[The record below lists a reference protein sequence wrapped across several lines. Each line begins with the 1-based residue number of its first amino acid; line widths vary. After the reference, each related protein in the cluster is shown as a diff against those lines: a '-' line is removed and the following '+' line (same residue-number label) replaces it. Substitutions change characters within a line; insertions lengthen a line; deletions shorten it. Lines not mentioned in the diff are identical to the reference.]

1 MRGVAGIEDNPTA
14 RRYGEDKWPREAVC
28 KYKFM
33 LANGYFLAGEKQEAL
48 NVLAAAVPVAAGI
61 SSALADMA
69 GIYFDNG
76 YPTEAAATYDRAARA
91 FPRRGVGD
99 DYSRYLYAQVLASKG
114 TSLLYAGDVDG
125 AEAAYRESLAAYPD
139 QPQLRMTA
147 NRDNLERVAREV
159 AARND

>member
-1 MRGVAGIEDNPTA
+1 
-14 RRYGEDKWPREAVC
+14 
-28 KYKFM
+28 M
-33 LANGYFLAGEKQEAL
+33 LANGYFLAGERKNAL
-48 NVLAAAVPVAAGI
+48 DVLAAAVPVAAGI

-76 YPTEAAATYDRAARA
+76 YPAEAAATYDLAARA
-91 FPRRGVGD
+91 FRRRGVGD

-125 AEAAYRESLAAYPD
+125 AEAAYKESLAAYPD

-147 NRDNLERVAREV
+147 ARDNLERLAREI
-159 AARND
+159 APHKD